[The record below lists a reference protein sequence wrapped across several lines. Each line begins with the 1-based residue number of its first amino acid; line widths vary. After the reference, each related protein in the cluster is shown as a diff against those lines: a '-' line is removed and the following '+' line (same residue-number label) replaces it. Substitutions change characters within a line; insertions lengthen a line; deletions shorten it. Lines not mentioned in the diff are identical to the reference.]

1 MRKSIMMLMMLAGVV
16 SAQAAINEKYSEGYD
31 LVSLPLNT
39 ATNESNI
46 SLFADNQLLFL
57 NDGKV
62 FLSQFTEQQDSLLAP
77 AESK

>member
-1 MRKSIMMLMMLAGVV
+1 MNMRKSIMMLMMLAGVV

-46 SLFADNQLLFL
+46 S
-57 NDGKV
+57 
-62 FLSQFTEQQDSLLAP
+62 
-77 AESK
+77 